1 MDISFIFIIG
11 FKPSRNDNT
20 ELQMA
25 PSITRKPI
33 KMELT
38 TACRKQKER
47 SRSRQNREQF
57 RNLIGELSINVTGT
71 KLSTNK
77 CLMAVSKTFKL
88 SNVSKWLS
96 DDFTLKDSRLAQF
109 ASISNLL
116 AVEGHLG
123 WAFDSEGY
131 ILYVSPNFQKRLNI
145 QGCIIGTHLSKLM
158 PEYDFV
164 LRNLFI
170 ENCQST
176 CTTIKKKSSKLAFR
190 PSPTPAYMYG
200 KVLATHQGNFTT
212 FNECL

>member
-123 WAFDSEGY
+123 WAFDRE
-131 ILYVSPNFQKRLNI
+131 R
-145 QGCIIGTHLSKLM
+145 
-158 PEYDFV
+158 
-164 LRNLFI
+164 
-170 ENCQST
+170 
-176 CTTIKKKSSKLAFR
+176 
-190 PSPTPAYMYG
+190 
-200 KVLATHQGNFTT
+200 
-212 FNECL
+212 